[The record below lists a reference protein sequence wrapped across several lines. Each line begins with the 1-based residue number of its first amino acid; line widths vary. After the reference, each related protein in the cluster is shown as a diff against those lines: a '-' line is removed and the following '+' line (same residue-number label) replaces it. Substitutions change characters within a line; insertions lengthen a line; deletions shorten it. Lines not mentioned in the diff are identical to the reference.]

1 MANQK
6 RSVITIAGSLGSGKS
21 STAKAVAA
29 ALKYEHLSSGDMF
42 RKMAQE
48 RGVSVEA
55 INIAAEVQQDI
66 DHQVDAWLDG
76 LKSREHIVVDSRM
89 AWHWIPDSFKV
100 FLALDPATA
109 SERIFA
115 NIQES
120 GRVSEKASSV
130 EEVRASIDAR
140 FASEQKRY
148 LSLYGVNPTDP
159 LNFDIFINTKHN
171 DLESVTAILIAAF
184 NAWRKH

>member
-1 MANQK
+1 MK
-6 RSVITIAGSLGSGKS
+6 KSVITIAGSLGSGKS

-29 ALKYEHLSSGDMF
+29 ALGYEHLSSGDVF

-48 RGVSVEA
+48 QGVSVEA

-66 DHQVDAWLDG
+66 DHKVDAWLDSM
-76 LKSREHIVVDSRM
+76 KDREDIVVDSRM
-89 AWHWIPDSFKV
+89 AWKWIPDSFKV

-109 SERIFA
+109 AERIFA
-115 NIQES
+115 NIQTE
-120 GRVSEKASSV
+120 GRMSENGSSIK
-130 EEVRASIDAR
+130 EVRASIDAR

-159 LNFDIFINTKHN
+159 LNFDIFINTKYN
-171 DLESVTAILIAAF
+171 DLESVTDILIAAF
-184 NAWRKH
+184 RVWRTH

>member
-1 MANQK
+1 MK
-6 RSVITIAGSLGSGKS
+6 KSIITIAGSLGSGKS

-29 ALKYEHLSSGDMF
+29 ALQYQHLSSGDMF

-66 DHQVDAWLDG
+66 DHKVDGWLQELG
-76 LKSREHIVVDSRM
+76 QKGESLVVDSRM
-89 AWHWIPDSFKV
+89 AWHWMPDSFKV

-109 SERIFA
+109 AERVFE
-115 NIQES
+115 NIQRE
-120 GRVSEKASSV
+120 GRVSEHASTID
-130 EEVRASIDAR
+130 EVRASIDAR

-148 LSLYGVNPTDP
+148 LSLYNVNPTDP
-159 LNFDIFINTKHN
+159 LNFDIFINTKYN
-171 DLESVTAILIAAF
+171 DLESVTDILIAAYG
-184 NAWRKH
+184 AWRER